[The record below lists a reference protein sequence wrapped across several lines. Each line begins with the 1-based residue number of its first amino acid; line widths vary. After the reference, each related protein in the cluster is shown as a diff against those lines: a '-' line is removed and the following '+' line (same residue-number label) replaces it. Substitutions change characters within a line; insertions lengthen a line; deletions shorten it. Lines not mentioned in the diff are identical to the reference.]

1 MSDLVIAEVL
11 LNKPTWLVV
20 MLTARP
26 VQLPGL
32 LALTIFVLASTA
44 SRGAFLKQKASTT
57 SLLESKARSNFF
69 IKSICE
75 TGLEIDLRRHNKLT
89 DSSKCIDEVLKDTHD
104 LVMSESSLTLMDV
117 LAYQHEDGCR
127 GKTFRSEEQ
136 KQQCLWTNPNWVRK
150 IANILSITAHM
161 ILKHAMMYTID
172 VFDKFWSTDIKP
184 KLFTRSGTRI
194 LSLYEHSVFDL
205 VERRL
210 KEELL
215 QTHGQSCAGLP
226 YVGVSLGIHVSFP
239 LSELCNFGI
248 RGLLEYTMF
257 RVKTQVRT
265 FGERS
270 KLSKDE
276 NIRAVGKSAL
286 ALLSPIKEK
295 LAKLESS
302 KVWLS
307 VLQADASLCDNIDE
321 DTARISCMSDTLHAN
336 FITLIAKGFDN
347 FDTPLHKKLK
357 SVVASINTVLLR
369 DQYAPLIDPRSRHE
383 GEGFC
388 SPSDLDDSERESDV
402 CCHLPEKACVNQERF
417 NTGPRCKWNADPLES
432 LESVVAEVQFCKE
445 EWKKQLLAD
454 GYSPKHLRLK
464 KRRKKTEG

>member
-1 MSDLVIAEVL
+1 MRTGCPL
-11 LNKPTWLVV
+11 
-20 MLTARP
+20 
-26 VQLPGL
+26 QL
-32 LALTIFVLASTA
+32 AWTIFVLVSTA
-44 SRGAFLKQKASTT
+44 SRGALLKQKESTT
-57 SLLESKARSNFF
+57 SLLESEASSNFF
-69 IKSICE
+69 MKSICE
-75 TGLEIDLRRHNKLT
+75 TGLEIDLRRDNKLT
-89 DSSKCIDEVLKDTHD
+89 DSSKCIDEVLQNTHD
-104 LVMSESSLTLMDV
+104 LVMNGGSLTLMDI

-161 ILKHAMMYTID
+161 ILKHAMMYTVD
-172 VFDKFWSTDIKP
+172 VFDKFWATDIKP

-194 LSLYEHSVFDL
+194 LSLYEHSIFDL

-215 QTHGQSCAGLP
+215 QAHGQSCSGLP

-248 RGLLEYTMF
+248 RGLVEYTMF

-276 NIRAVGKSAL
+276 NIRALGTSAL

-295 LAKLESS
+295 LAKLDST
-302 KVWLS
+302 KVWLN
-307 VLQADASLCDNIDE
+307 VLKVDASLCDNIDE
-321 DTARISCMSDTLHAN
+321 DTARTRCLSDTLHAN

-347 FDTPLHKKLK
+347 FDTPLHNKLK

-369 DQYAPLIDPRSRHE
+369 DHYAPLIDPRTRRE

-388 SPSDLDDSERESDV
+388 SPLDLDDPERESDV
-402 CCHLPEKACVNQERF
+402 CCHLPETACMKQENF
-417 NTGPRCKWNADPLES
+417 KTGARCKWNADSLES
-432 LESVVAEVQFCKE
+432 LESVVPEVQFCKE
-445 EWKKQLLAD
+445 EWRKHLLAD
-454 GYSPKHLRLK
+454 GFSQKHLRLK
-464 KRRKKTEG
+464 ERRKNRIGK